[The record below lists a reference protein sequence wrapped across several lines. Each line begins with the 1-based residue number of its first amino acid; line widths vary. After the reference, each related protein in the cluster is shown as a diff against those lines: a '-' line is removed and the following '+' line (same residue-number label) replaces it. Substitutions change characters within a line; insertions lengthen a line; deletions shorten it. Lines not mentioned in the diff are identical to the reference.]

1 MTHIQDYSH
10 FTWQLF
16 IPSSATGNYWLPGT
30 NVVGLATA
38 SVWMTTQL
46 EWKEFGFTIKV
57 TFFDFDMCNVTIAA
71 STSGEFGIPSNTILV
86 SAVYYIQISKM
97 TSLPATAECELEV
110 LSSHSKNVSFGLAW
124 EGPPYTFDLNAGD
137 LASRKLQRS
146 IRLPKTPLV
155 IAAFHSQMPGAADVM
170 KYFAHVFRQ
179 REGPTLWK
187 LIVVVIPRLLAF
199 EQV

>member
-1 MTHIQDYSH
+1 MTHIQITLTLHGNCS
-10 FTWQLF
+10 L
-16 IPSSATGNYWLPGT
+16 PSSATGNYWLPGT

-71 STSGEFGIPSNTILV
+71 STSGEFRIPSNTILV
-86 SAVYYIQISKM
+86 STVYYIHISKM

-155 IAAFHSQMPGAADVM
+155 VAAFHSQMPGAAEPM
-170 KYFAHVFRQ
+170 
-179 REGPTLWK
+179 
-187 LIVVVIPRLLAF
+187 
-199 EQV
+199 